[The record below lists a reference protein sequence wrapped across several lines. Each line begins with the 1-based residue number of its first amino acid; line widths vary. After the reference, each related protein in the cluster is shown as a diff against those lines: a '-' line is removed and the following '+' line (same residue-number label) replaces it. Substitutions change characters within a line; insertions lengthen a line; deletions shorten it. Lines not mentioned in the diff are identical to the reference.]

1 MKESWKAAKSGVFL
15 CNLCL
20 VKKMDGIERENEKV
34 RKENDRLKVGNNEL
48 KKELEEFK
56 LAEEQK
62 VEKLTGDV
70 KVFVDKKDEVNNWAT
85 VARRLTKDNMLDRVD
100 TVFARMDGLQ
110 REVWKQVKVANV
122 DDLRSRRA
130 IVFGMK
136 ESKEES
142 DKEQVNEIIEILGRN
157 VKSENVSDVIRMRP
171 TGEATANQVRPV
183 IVEFKSEYDKWQ
195 FLRNKKDLKES
206 DKYKRGFLD
215 IDMSKEER
223 EIRKEKFL
231 EKKRKV

>member
-1 MKESWKAAKSGVFL
+1 M
-15 CNLCL
+15 
-20 VKKMDGIERENEKV
+20 
-34 RKENDRLKVGNNEL
+34 
-48 KKELEEFK
+48 
-56 LAEEQK
+56 
-62 VEKLTGDV
+62 EKLTGDV
-70 KVFVDKKDEVNNWAT
+70 KVLVDKKDEVNNWAT

-110 REVWKQVKVANV
+110 REVRKQVKVANV

-195 FLRNKKDLKES
+195 ILRNKKDLKES
-206 DKYKRGFLD
+206 DKYKRVF
-215 IDMSKEER
+215 
-223 EIRKEKFL
+223 
-231 EKKRKV
+231 